1 MIVSLYIYVEK
12 VGNYFPLVV
21 EEPKGGGGGGCW
33 RKLVIYESLDLLS
46 IFNSFIIFPYCLLI
60 HQQ

>member
-21 EEPKGGGGGGCW
+21 EEPKGGGGGGVLE
-33 RKLVIYESLDLLS
+33 KTSNI
-46 IFNSFIIFPYCLLI
+46 
-60 HQQ
+60 

>member
-21 EEPKGGGGGGCW
+21 EEPKGGGGGVLE
-33 RKLVIYESLDLLS
+33 KTSNI
-46 IFNSFIIFPYCLLI
+46 
-60 HQQ
+60 